1 MKKIILA
8 FLTFVLIFSLSEN
21 ANADDH
27 MGPSNLQIQL
37 CKLNEGVTMN
47 DYDSLI
53 NEYFK
58 WAKKNDVEVFFARQT
73 PLYPQNSFIRAG
85 YDFVELL
92 NTSHINAGKGWDKW
106 LGTKSGQKL
115 NEKWQKLA
123 SCAVKI
129 SAVVPNYLN
138 EKALA
143 EDKDR
148 IVSWNWCSLNEGVSY
163 EDLLEEHAKRASELE
178 ENPRGLIGWANVYPR
193 IGMEE
198 APGDFAHIAVYPD
211 VESAQIY
218 QQDQSDGGWKSY
230 RDYNE
235 NFASCSGDG
244 FMIEKVLNDP
254 NN

>member
-1 MKKIILA
+1 MLVKHHCILR
-8 FLTFVLIFSLSEN
+8 I
-21 ANADDH
+21 H
-27 MGPSNLQIQL
+27 
-37 CKLNEGVTMN
+37 
-47 DYDSLI
+47 
-53 NEYFK
+53 
-58 WAKKNDVEVFFARQT
+58 
-73 PLYPQNSFIRAG
+73 FIRAG

-235 NFASCSGDG
+235 NFASCMGDG